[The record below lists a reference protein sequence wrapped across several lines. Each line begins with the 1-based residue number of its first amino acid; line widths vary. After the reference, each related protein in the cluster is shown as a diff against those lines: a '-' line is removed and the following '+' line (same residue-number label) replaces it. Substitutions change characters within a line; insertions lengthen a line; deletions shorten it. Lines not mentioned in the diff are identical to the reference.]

1 MLFRSK
7 PGNHGSTFGGNPLAC
22 AAALATLDIIE
33 QDKLMANAVAMGQ
46 VIRDGFAEHLKG
58 VAGVRDIRNKGLMI
72 GVELAYPCDELVKS
86 ALAAGLLIN
95 VTNDNV
101 IRLLPPLVINREEA
115 NQVVSILSPL
125 IADFLARASAAAPA
139 VKTA

>member
-1 MLFRSK
+1 M
-7 PGNHGSTFGGNPLAC
+7 
-22 AAALATLDIIE
+22 
-33 QDKLMANAVAMGQ
+33 
-46 VIRDGFAEHLKG
+46 
-58 VAGVRDIRNKGLMI
+58 
-72 GVELAYPCDELVKS
+72 VKR

-115 NQVVSILSPL
+115 AQVVAILSPL
-125 IADFLARASAAAPA
+125 IADFLARNNQALTA